1 MAVHARLLYLL
12 WNSTSLLGSL
22 ATLAPHSLLSVLS
35 ADASLSLQTLLVLS
49 TTPYLFESCMASI
62 GGDHDCS
69 VILSPDQKCK
79 SSSPCHSTVNIINW
93 AVMPATGTSSGHL
106 SHSHRLPRA
115 SCRRSVL
122 NLTFVR
128 PERGLHASSAYI
140 HPGIVLA

>member
-49 TTPYLFESCMASI
+49 TTPYLFESCMASLF

-106 SHSHRLPRA
+106 CFSIHRQLHSLWVLYA
-115 SCRRSVL
+115 S
-122 NLTFVR
+122 F
-128 PERGLHASSAYI
+128 LHAHVHYPGSFI
-140 HPGIVLA
+140 CHPGQ